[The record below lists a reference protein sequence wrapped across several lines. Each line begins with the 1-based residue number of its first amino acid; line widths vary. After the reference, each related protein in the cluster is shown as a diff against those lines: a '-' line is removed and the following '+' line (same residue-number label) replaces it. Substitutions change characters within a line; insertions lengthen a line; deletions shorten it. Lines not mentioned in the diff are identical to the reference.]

1 MNAIV
6 DASPPGQGPATAD
19 VTAAAALATTRREV
33 HGDANARI
41 AGVHSEGE
49 KSEERQLALLFEP
62 AVAADFRSRWNAVQ
76 SSFVDDPSQAVRRGD
91 ELVIQVMKSLAD
103 TFAAGRAKLVAES
116 DQTDKASTETL
127 RLALQRYR
135 SFFERLLS
143 L

>member
-6 DASPPGQGPATAD
+6 DASPAGQGPVTAD
-19 VTAAAALATTRREV
+19 VAAAAALATTHREV
-33 HGDANARI
+33 NGEGDTRV
-41 AGVHSEGE
+41 AGLHSEGD
-49 KSEERQLALLFEP
+49 KAEERQLALLFEP

-76 SSFVDDPSQAVRRGD
+76 SSFVDDPREAVRRGD

-103 TFAAGRAKLVAES
+103 TFSAGRDNLAAEL
-116 DQTDKASTETL
+116 DQTDEASTETL
-127 RLALQRYR
+127 RVALRRYR